1 MDQTPP
7 QFETWMHDYNNNN
20 NNNNDDEFSITNP
33 FHPINFDLYD
43 FDDNEYNNTN
53 DNINKT
59 YEKAIR
65 NNNDNDK
72 IALLRLEQFKPFSPL
87 RKPLENA
94 KQILEEQLPR
104 KTEMQ
109 SINNNNASS
118 TTMFSSPSSLLTERD
133 VIRND
138 VRSATVRLLGLLSH
152 EEDQKRHLQNENISL
167 KHQLKQA
174 IEKLK
179 HKDLH
184 INQIIA
190 KHKKEIEKLN
200 DNLTIKLK
208 KEQFKIINETTKKI
222 EASTVNKKR
231 YEELQKEMEKL
242 KLILEKK
249 KKIIKNMVR
258 AHNESSK
265 TFEREK
271 QIELKK
277 IKDRHKK
284 ELAMTIEEIERAAMD
299 AVKNVHMAHIDDD
312 NNSYYED
319 DDSEYED
326 MAFHIV
332 RKLPFEIG
340 SAEGLWPIPPEEQLG
355 DGNKAMQQLKNPI
368 PIQSPNSKRRLSLH
382 QM

>member
-1 MDQTPP
+1 M
-7 QFETWMHDYNNNN
+7 
-20 NNNNDDEFSITNP
+20 
-33 FHPINFDLYD
+33 
-43 FDDNEYNNTN
+43 
-53 DNINKT
+53 
-59 YEKAIR
+59 
-65 NNNDNDK
+65 
-72 IALLRLEQFKPFSPL
+72 
-87 RKPLENA
+87 
-94 KQILEEQLPR
+94 
-104 KTEMQ
+104 
-109 SINNNNASS
+109 
-118 TTMFSSPSSLLTERD
+118 
-133 VIRND
+133 
-138 VRSATVRLLGLLSH
+138 
-152 EEDQKRHLQNENISL
+152 
-167 KHQLKQA
+167 KQA